1 MLAEA
6 NPRFSCSDVADFF
19 GKYEE
24 FAAFGAGQGGLILK
38 RRLGK
43 REDPLKLL
51 NIQLRRQAN

>member
-6 NPRFSCSDVADFF
+6 NPKFSCSDVADFI
-19 GKYEE
+19 GKYDE

-43 REDPLKLL
+43 REDPSSF
-51 NIQLRRQAN
+51 